1 MRMLVQI
8 TLPPEDFN
16 DKVRDGTI
24 GETMQAILADIDP
37 EAVYFTEMGGDRGA
51 ILIVDVENPSAIPRI
66 AEPWFLQFNAAVH
79 PLKAS
84 GQRFAVRLAPPE
96 LAPGDL
102 VLADTEGQVSLQS
115 GELANLR

>member
-51 ILIVDVENPSAIPRI
+51 IMIVDVENPSAIPRI
-66 AEPWFLQFNAAVH
+66 AEPWFLQFNAAVQFGIVLS
-79 PLKAS
+79 PED
-84 GQRFAVRLAPPE
+84 LAAAGLEE
-96 LAPGDL
+96 LGR
-102 VLADTEGQVSLQS
+102 TWG
-115 GELANLR
+115 

>member
-51 ILIVDVENPSAIPRI
+51 IMIVDVENPSAIPRI
-66 AEPWFLQFNAAVH
+66 AEPWFLQFNAAVQFGIVMS
-79 PLKAS
+79 PE
-84 GQRFAVRLAPPE
+84 E
-96 LAPGDL
+96 LASAGL
-102 VLADTEGQVSLQS
+102 E
-115 GELANLR
+115 ELGRKWG

>member
-24 GETMQAILADIDP
+24 GATMEAILADINP

-51 ILIVDVENPSAIPRI
+51 IMIVDVENPSAIPRI
-66 AEPWFLQFNAAVH
+66 AEPWFLQFNAAVQFGIVMS
-79 PLKAS
+79 PED
-84 GQRFAVRLAPPE
+84 LAAAGLEE
-96 LAPGDL
+96 LGRKW
-102 VLADTEGQVSLQS
+102 G
-115 GELANLR
+115 